1 MALKHEIQ
9 TPSGIRVNYHRI
21 VSANINWL
29 TKRINFSVASY
40 LSEYMRRN
48 DKDPVETMDIT
59 IELETH
65 KSLNE
70 VSLLKTL
77 YVWLKVNAV
86 GFENA
91 EDC

>member
-21 VSANINWL
+21 ISANINFL
-29 TKRINFSVASY
+29 TKRVNFSVASY

-48 DKDPVETMDIT
+48 DKDPVETMDIN
-59 IELETH
+59 IELDID
-65 KSLNE
+65 KSLNNI
-70 VSLLKTL
+70 SLLTTL
-77 YVWLKVNAV
+77 YDWLKANAI
-86 GFENA
+86 GFDNA

>member
-9 TPSGIRVNYHRI
+9 TPSGIHVNYHRI
-21 VSANINWL
+21 ISTNINWV
-29 TKRINFSVASY
+29 TKRVAFSVASY